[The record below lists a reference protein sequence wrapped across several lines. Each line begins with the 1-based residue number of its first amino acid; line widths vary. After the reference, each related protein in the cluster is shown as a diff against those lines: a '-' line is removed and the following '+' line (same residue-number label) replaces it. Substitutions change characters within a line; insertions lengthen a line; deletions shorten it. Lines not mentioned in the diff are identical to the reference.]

1 MVRHARSEPLSW
13 QDVLQRVGDF
23 EPLNEV
29 DFTQFDPAA
38 VAATAFSSR
47 SLGSA
52 IFDGM
57 SLRYLNAEHAILI
70 SAQFRGADLEGGNFA
85 GADLRGAVLTGA
97 HISYAD
103 FTGAQLDGTCFASC
117 IGAETAKL
125 PGKLKKRAAWTDPN
139 IRSVV
144 LHRYCMIAAASI
156 SVSIPLSVAIWNFS
170 PLRLMEQQL
179 RQADTHVI
187 SVARQTAKL
196 TAARNEAQAQLKATQ
211 DAIKREQQ
219 LLQSSRTAALSARSK
234 DTPAS
239 GSLSPADRVDI
250 AKGLYSLMFK
260 TDTSV
265 QEFVLYFQNLDWV
278 ERTYGSQARLDT
290 VEELLALSKDE
301 KPSLTELIRL
311 SAVVRGVV
319 SPAQIEKMLAE
330 YFTAV
335 RGNPSDPEA
344 FWSFNCPDW
353 RTYWIEH
360 FKSAGML

>member
-1 MVRHARSEPLSW
+1 
-13 QDVLQRVGDF
+13 
-23 EPLNEV
+23 
-29 DFTQFDPAA
+29 
-38 VAATAFSSR
+38 
-47 SLGSA
+47 
-52 IFDGM
+52 
-57 SLRYLNAEHAILI
+57 
-70 SAQFRGADLEGGNFA
+70 
-85 GADLRGAVLTGA
+85 
-97 HISYAD
+97 
-103 FTGAQLDGTCFASC
+103 
-117 IGAETAKL
+117 
-125 PGKLKKRAAWTDPN
+125 
-139 IRSVV
+139 
-144 LHRYCMIAAASI
+144 MIAAASI